1 MPVCCT
7 YEKVYVRIN
16 RETRDVVALLNR
28 VGGGRFMSPTY
39 LPTCGTSAVTST
51 LCRFVTRRKVSIGV
65 NGYINFL
72 L

>member
-28 VGGGRFMSPTY
+28 VGGGRFTS
-39 LPTCGTSAVTST
+39 PTCGTSAVTST